1 MKVTAIKTH
10 KITTEDKD
18 ILAILDQ
25 YVPKIEENSIVAVT
39 SKIIA
44 ITEGNVV
51 KAGEIN
57 KEDLAEQESE
67 YYLPKETNKYGF
79 TLSIKNGTF
88 IASAGI
94 DESNGNGFLILW
106 PKDPWKSA
114 ATIRDHLRKKFNLK
128 NLGVIITDSKTTPL
142 RWGVTGV
149 GIAYAGFSPLNSYIN
164 SPDVFGRPLQVT
176 KVNIVDALAAATVL
190 LMGEGAEQTPLALVE
205 DLPFIQWQE
214 ENPTQEEIDKL
225 NITLE
230 EDVYSAMLTA
240 APWKKGGKAN
250 R

>member
-94 DESNGNGFLILW
+94 DE
-106 PKDPWKSA
+106 
-114 ATIRDHLRKKFNLK
+114 
-128 NLGVIITDSKTTPL
+128 
-142 RWGVTGV
+142 
-149 GIAYAGFSPLNSYIN
+149 
-164 SPDVFGRPLQVT
+164 T
-176 KVNIVDALAAATVL
+176 KGKQE
-190 LMGEGAEQTPLALVE
+190 GE
-205 DLPFIQWQE
+205 
-214 ENPTQEEIDKL
+214 K
-225 NITLE
+225 
-230 EDVYSAMLTA
+230 
-240 APWKKGGKAN
+240 
-250 R
+250 